1 MSKRRCFLVGLSNR
15 ESRKADMSRQIECKV
30 QTVKVVIQISKS
42 AALTLSCLD
51 WLAQAVPTFSFLLTQ
66 YIVSAT
72 KFALTLLHSLTT
84 TPTDTVGMLSFILFS
99 PILCSTSVPAITL
112 SRSKILQ
119 LTTLG
124 LLGTKASS
132 TSTWRNS

>member
-51 WLAQAVPTFSFLLTQ
+51 WLAQAVPTFSFLHHSDR
-66 YIVSAT
+66 YSRYVI
-72 KFALTLLHSLTT
+72 LHSVQSNPL
-84 TPTDTVGMLSFILFS
+84 LYF
-99 PILCSTSVPAITL
+99 CSSYHPFPLQNPSIDDSRPAWNESIFNQHMAKFL
-112 SRSKILQ
+112 EDEQ
-119 LTTLG
+119 
-124 LLGTKASS
+124 
-132 TSTWRNS
+132 